1 MMRVKAKLEEQRSER
16 VIGWFLTH
24 DVGEPCSIAGPAH
37 QSVGAWPRARGS
49 SAHNATPRPLGERP
63 ISKSLLGRG
72 WG

>member
-24 DVGEPCSIAGPAH
+24 DVGEPCSVAGPAH
-37 QSVGAWPRARGS
+37 QSVGTLARAY
-49 SAHNATPRPLGERP
+49 NATARPLGERP
-63 ISKSLLGRG
+63 ISKLLLGRG

>member
-24 DVGEPCSIAGPAH
+24 DVGEPCSIAGPFY
-37 QSVGAWPRARGS
+37 QSLPQLAGS
-49 SAHNATPRPLGERP
+49 YNATPRPPNERP
-63 ISKSLLGRG
+63 ISKLLLGRG